1 MNRVSEGVS
10 VRFNTNRLI
19 AGFAAFVMFISVLP
33 MAAFAAEP
41 DIQIGTLSEL
51 LDFSAE
57 VNGGNTY
64 EGKTVVLTADIAL
77 GGEVSPWTPIGTS
90 ANPFK
95 GTFDGGNH
103 VVSGLYIA
111 SGSDVGFFGFVSG
124 GNIRNLVVDGSVS
137 GSSNV
142 AGIVGKLTAGNIT
155 DCGNRADV
163 NGGSAV
169 GRCCRLSER
178 RLHGERVL

>member
-1 MNRVSEGVS
+1 M
-10 VRFNTNRLI
+10 RFNTNRLI

-111 SGSDVGFFGFVSG
+111 SGPDVGFFGFVSG

-142 AGIVGKLTAGNIT
+142 AGIVGNLTA
-155 DCGNRADV
+155 
-163 NGGSAV
+163 
-169 GRCCRLSER
+169 
-178 RLHGERVL
+178 